1 MESVRDYQQEGVS
14 RADIARMTDL
24 SRATVSVIVDE
35 FIAKGLLEESGTGS
49 SQGGRPPTYLRL
61 NPRAGYVAAVD
72 MGVSHMSATIAN
84 FNGESLAEM
93 EMPFD
98 ITIGPERCLA
108 EIEARLHELCL
119 HAGCSWGAI
128 SAIAIGI
135 PGPVLHESGMTILP
149 PVMPNWDRFPIRQY
163 LMDRWHKPIII
174 DNDADLAAMGE
185 WTYIYKRREPNLAFV
200 RIGTGIGAGLVL
212 NRQLYRTQFGTAG
225 EIGHTPVV
233 NNGPP
238 CACGNYGCLESVAGG
253 RAIAQ
258 RAQQVVRLSQ
268 PTSLSAIYPVEAI
281 TVRHIVAAALQG
293 DVVSRQLLQE
303 AGTVTGLAIAYLVNL
318 LNPSLVVVGGNVV
331 EAGHIF
337 LDALAE
343 SCKRHSMRIY
353 TQNTRIVKSQLGA
366 RAIMMGAVSVASSVA
381 LQRLIEES

>member
-1 MESVRDYQQEGVS
+1 MIKRKIQSVVADPSIVRHINKTSIMESVRDYQQEGVS

-35 FIAKGLLEESGTGS
+35 FIARGLLEESGTGS

-163 LMDRWHKPIII
+163 LMDRWHKPIIV

-212 NRQLYRTQFGTAG
+212 NRQLYRTQSRHSWRNRA
-225 EIGHTPVV
+225 
-233 NNGPP
+233 
-238 CACGNYGCLESVAGG
+238 YAGG
-253 RAIAQ
+253 QQRPAMCLWQLWVFRIGRGRASDCPTCPAGGAAEPTDQ
-258 RAQQVVRLSQ
+258 FERHLSGGSDHGAPYRGGGAAGRCGQSAAAARSRRGDWVGNRLLGQSSQ
-268 PTSLSAIYPVEAI
+268 PEP
-281 TVRHIVAAALQG
+281 
-293 DVVSRQLLQE
+293 
-303 AGTVTGLAIAYLVNL
+303 
-318 LNPSLVVVGGNVV
+318 GG
-331 EAGHIF
+331 GG
-337 LDALAE
+337 
-343 SCKRHSMRIY
+343 R
-353 TQNTRIVKSQLGA
+353 
-366 RAIMMGAVSVASSVA
+366 
-381 LQRLIEES
+381 